1 MVRTSPARTIPRV
14 VLHALRAAPHQ
25 TYSFHSATETETT
38 TGGALA
44 NRIEAT
50 ASALRSRPLRPR
62 QVIPLF
68 GASSPALW
76 SAFMGAMA
84 ADLVPCI
91 LAAPTFKT
99 HLPTWIRNLKTLL
112 ARYGIQSIVADR
124 EVGVRLSQALAG
136 EGEGFSI
143 LPLEDLSS
151 GGPAEVALPD
161 DGSAVAF
168 LQHSS
173 GSTGTPKG
181 VALRHDAVL
190 SHLAAY
196 AEAID
201 LRADDRVCS
210 WLPLYHDMGLV
221 TSFLLP
227 LTTGVGCDTLR
238 PQDWILDP
246 ARILSLMSAQGS
258 TLAWWPNFTFNL
270 LAARVR
276 PADVAAFDLRRVRL
290 VVNCSEPVLPS
301 SHDRLLERMG
311 PAGLR
316 RDAIQTCY
324 ALAEN
329 VFAATQSRPPGPVVL
344 SLAGGTLSL
353 GQTVGECAPDHPG
366 ARRVMSSGSPIPTVE
381 VRVVDEQRR
390 PLSDGCVG
398 EVALAGPSLF
408 AGYQHLAEASQG
420 VLDEGVYYTGDVGFL
435 RAGELFVLGRRSD
448 LIIVGGR
455 NFQPGDIETLV
466 GEVEGIKDGRV
477 VAFGVLREEKGTED
491 VVVLAESEHHAQRA
505 VVQALKKEIRSRVLQ
520 RLDCAVDVVAI
531 VAPQALVKTSSGKI
545 ARRDNRAIYLDGL
558 PKES

>member
-1 MVRTSPARTIPRV
+1 MVRTSPGRTIPRT

-25 TYSFHSATETETT
+25 TYSFHSATETETI
-38 TGGALA
+38 TGRALA
-44 NRIEAT
+44 DRIEAT
-50 ASALRSRPLRPR
+50 ASALRSGPLRPR

-99 HLPTWIRNLKTLL
+99 HLPTWIRNVTTLL

-124 EVGVRLSQALAG
+124 EVGARLSQALAG
-136 EGEGFSI
+136 EGDVFSI
-143 LPLEDLSS
+143 LALEDLS
-151 GGPAEVALPD
+151 GGGATEVALPD

-246 ARILSLMSAQGS
+246 ARILALMSAQGS

-301 SHDRLLERMG
+301 SHERLLERLG

-316 RDAIQTCY
+316 SDSIQTCY

-329 VFAATQSRPPGPVVL
+329 VFAATQSRAPGPVVL
-344 SLAGGTLSL
+344 SVASRTLSL
-353 GQTVGECAPDHPG
+353 GQTVGECAPGDPG
-366 ARRVMSSGSPIPTVE
+366 ARRVMSSGHPIPTVD

-398 EVALAGPSLF
+398 ELALAGPSLF
-408 AGYQHLAEASQG
+408 AGYQHLADASQG
-420 VLDEGVYYTGDVGFL
+420 VLDDGVYYTGDVGFL

-455 NFQPGDIETLV
+455 NFQPGDIETLAS
-466 GEVEGIKDGRV
+466 EVEGIKDGRV

-491 VVVLAESEHHAQRA
+491 VVVLAESEHHAERA

-545 ARRDNRAIYLDGL
+545 ARRDNREIYLRGR